1 MLYVYLL
8 FIWYKVKLF
17 HLLYYIQIIILKKP
31 LQGTAYIFIKVN
43 KGIYVDYLV
52 ITPAYTFSQPSESM

>member
-8 FIWYKVKLF
+8 FIWYKVKL
-17 HLLYYIQIIILKKP
+17 YYIQIIILKKP
-31 LQGTAYIFIKVN
+31 LPGTAYIFIKVN

-52 ITPAYTFSQPSESM
+52 ITLAYTFSQPSESM

>member
-1 MLYVYLL
+1 MYLL
-8 FIWYKVKLF
+8 FIWYKVKYF

-52 ITPAYTFSQPSESM
+52 ITLAYTFSQPSESM